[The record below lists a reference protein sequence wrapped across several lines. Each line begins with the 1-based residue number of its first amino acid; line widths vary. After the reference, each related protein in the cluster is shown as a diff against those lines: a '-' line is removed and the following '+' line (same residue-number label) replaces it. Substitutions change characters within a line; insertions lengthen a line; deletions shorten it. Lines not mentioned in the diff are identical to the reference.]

1 MTTIHIQESNFNSLA
16 IQRLLTER
24 GYKFEVKEAHEY
36 GKQATTNEL
45 ERIIKAICDYKKFP
59 IGQVKSK
66 YRGGEAV
73 KIKKLYCYIAKTLF
87 PFTAD
92 ATLVKVLTID
102 RSTLTTHKL
111 EVSERINGKVK
122 NIPENVILKNDIEN
136 ILNLLK

>member
-1 MTTIHIQESNFNSLA
+1 MTTIQINESNFNSLA
-16 IQRLLTER
+16 IQMLLTER
-24 GYKFEVKEAHEY
+24 GYKFEVKQSHEY
-36 GKQATTNEL
+36 GKFATKAEL
-45 ERIIKAICDYKKFP
+45 DRIIKTICEYKQFP

-73 KIKKLYCYIAKTLF
+73 KVKKLYCYIAKTLF

-92 ATLVKVLTID
+92 AMLVSVLTID

-111 EVSERINGKVK
+111 EVSERINGKLSK
-122 NIPENVILKNDIEN
+122 IPENVILKNDIEN